1 MARVIRNH
9 ARVAGARNDAFED
22 LTIEPPVV
30 DFDLLEQAGEDELAS
45 ALIESWTFAEELG
58 ERYGYRNA
66 QVSVM
71 APTGTISFAMDC
83 GATSIEPF
91 FSHMAYKKLSG
102 GGFMTI
108 ANPVIGDALRHLGYS
123 EDEVADIL
131 AYVQATDE
139 NGMIVDGKIEGAPHL
154 KPEHLSI
161 FDTANVCGSGE
172 RYIAPRGH
180 VLMVAALTPL
190 VSGAISKTVNLPRE
204 ATVQDFKDVIT
215 LAWQTGCKGI
225 TLYRDGSKNAQPLN
239 TSLSDDD
246 GEKDLA
252 DLSYAALLEYAQG
265 AKTQLASAQQP
276 ARRKRIMGIRNGRTH
291 LAQIDGVKIY
301 TTVNRNEEEKISELF
316 VTTDREGTTIMGL
329 LNSLSKTISVMLQY
343 GIPAES
349 ISKMLRGQMYEPY
362 GFVQSHPNIKYVTSI
377 SDLISKVIDIELGDY
392 TRVQVKPEGWGQIAG
407 ATPAP
412 VVPMAVELDPDDEPV
427 ASEEELSRLAA
438 QKEQELEE
446 ETGIANNGDYYT
458 AAFVNEAVHDAALH
472 GERLYDGS
480 TCPNCGSSRMVQN
493 GTCKVCMDCGTTT
506 GCS

>member
-1 MARVIRNH
+1 MI
-9 ARVAGARNDAFED
+9 
-22 LTIEPPVV
+22 
-30 DFDLLEQAGEDELAS
+30 
-45 ALIESWTFAEELG
+45 
-58 ERYGYRNA
+58 
-66 QVSVM
+66 
-71 APTGTISFAMDC
+71 
-83 GATSIEPF
+83 
-91 FSHMAYKKLSG
+91 YKKLSG

-108 ANPVIGDALRHLGYS
+108 ANPVIGDALRRLGYA
-123 EDEVADIL
+123 EGDIDDIL

-139 NGMIVDGKIEGAPHL
+139 NGMIKDGKIEGAPHL
-154 KPEHLSI
+154 DPDDLAV

-172 RYIAPRGH
+172 RYIDPHGH

-204 ATVQDFKDVIT
+204 ATIQDFKDVIL

-239 TSLSDDD
+239 NTLTD
-246 GEKDLA
+246 EAVERDLG
-252 DLSYAALLEYAQG
+252 DLSYSALLEYARSAQ
-265 AKTQLASAQQP
+265 KQLAGASAP
-276 ARRKRIMGIRNGRTH
+276 AKRRRIVGIRSGHTH

-301 TTVNRNEEEKISELF
+301 TTVNRNEEGKISELF

-343 GIPAES
+343 GIPAER

-392 TRVQVKPEGWGQIAG
+392 TRVQVKPQGWSQIAG

-412 VVPMAVELDPDDEPV
+412 VGTPAPVEPAFDEEPV
-427 ASEEELSRLAA
+427 ASVEELNRIAA
-438 QKEQELEE
+438 VKAQELEE
-446 ETGIANNGDYYT
+446 ETGSIDTGDFFT
-458 AAFVNEAVHDAALH
+458 AAFVNEAVHDTAIH

-480 TCPNCGSSRMVQN
+480 VCPNCGSSRMVQN